1 MKVTRYLLYPCLL
14 MAASASAQNTMTS
27 SPYSMFGLGEMA
39 SGLYGQNT
47 SMAGVTV
54 GMREGMLMNI
64 ENPAGLTALDSCK
77 LFAEASAFVKNE
89 RYRSDGSSSNA
100 FTGNFSA
107 FSLGG
112 RIMRWW
118 YMSAGVT
125 PYSFVGYYFKSSQE
139 LEGSPGTFVTSTFSG
154 TGGLSKAF
162 LSQGFLLTKHLS
174 VGMNLNFIFGNM
186 TQNEIQSA
194 MTVSREMSSRSFY
207 ADFGLQYHRPIA
219 RETFLTVG
227 AIYGYKQRISL
238 KNTVTVTGSS
248 TETPY
253 NQKRV
258 TQYLPQ
264 YIGIGSSLAHKKW
277 TYALDY
283 LFRQYGVLNSGDSR
297 VKFRDSH
304 ELRLGVCYFPN
315 GFSSSSYWKRMS
327 YKAGVSVSTP
337 YLRLKGQSGGA
348 YRVSVGLG
356 LPVLNGRI
364 NTAFYYDRLQL
375 QGNALRRDIM
385 GFTMT
390 YTLSEKFYQVKL

>member
-89 RYRSDGSSSNA
+89 RYRSDGSSSSA

-112 RIMRWW
+112 RIMRRW
-118 YMSAGVT
+118 YMSVGVT

-194 MTVSREMSSRSFY
+194 MTVSRR
-207 ADFGLQYHRPIA
+207 
-219 RETFLTVG
+219 
-227 AIYGYKQRISL
+227 
-238 KNTVTVTGSS
+238 
-248 TETPY
+248 
-253 NQKRV
+253 
-258 TQYLPQ
+258 
-264 YIGIGSSLAHKKW
+264 
-277 TYALDY
+277 
-283 LFRQYGVLNSGDSR
+283 
-297 VKFRDSH
+297 
-304 ELRLGVCYFPN
+304 
-315 GFSSSSYWKRMS
+315 
-327 YKAGVSVSTP
+327 
-337 YLRLKGQSGGA
+337 
-348 YRVSVGLG
+348 
-356 LPVLNGRI
+356 
-364 NTAFYYDRLQL
+364 
-375 QGNALRRDIM
+375 
-385 GFTMT
+385 
-390 YTLSEKFYQVKL
+390 

>member
-1 MKVTRYLLYPCLL
+1 

-112 RIMRWW
+112 RIMRRW

-154 TGGLSKAF
+154 TGGLSR
-162 LSQGFLLTKHLS
+162 LSSPKVFH
-174 VGMNLNFIFGNM
+174 
-186 TQNEIQSA
+186 
-194 MTVSREMSSRSFY
+194 
-207 ADFGLQYHRPIA
+207 
-219 RETFLTVG
+219 
-227 AIYGYKQRISL
+227 
-238 KNTVTVTGSS
+238 
-248 TETPY
+248 
-253 NQKRV
+253 
-258 TQYLPQ
+258 
-264 YIGIGSSLAHKKW
+264 
-277 TYALDY
+277 
-283 LFRQYGVLNSGDSR
+283 
-297 VKFRDSH
+297 
-304 ELRLGVCYFPN
+304 
-315 GFSSSSYWKRMS
+315 
-327 YKAGVSVSTP
+327 
-337 YLRLKGQSGGA
+337 
-348 YRVSVGLG
+348 
-356 LPVLNGRI
+356 
-364 NTAFYYDRLQL
+364 
-375 QGNALRRDIM
+375 
-385 GFTMT
+385 
-390 YTLSEKFYQVKL
+390 

>member
-89 RYRSDGSSSNA
+89 RYRSDGSSSSA

-112 RIMRWW
+112 RIMRRW
-118 YMSAGVT
+118 YMSVGVT

-194 MTVSREMSSRSFY
+194 MTVSREMSGRSFY

-219 RETFLTVG
+219 RETFSNG
-227 AIYGYKQRISL
+227 R
-238 KNTVTVTGSS
+238 
-248 TETPY
+248 
-253 NQKRV
+253 R
-258 TQYLPQ
+258 
-264 YIGIGSSLAHKKW
+264 H
-277 TYALDY
+277 
-283 LFRQYGVLNSGDSR
+283 
-297 VKFRDSH
+297 
-304 ELRLGVCYFPN
+304 LRL
-315 GFSSSSYWKRMS
+315 
-327 YKAGVSVSTP
+327 
-337 YLRLKGQSGGA
+337 
-348 YRVSVGLG
+348 
-356 LPVLNGRI
+356 
-364 NTAFYYDRLQL
+364 
-375 QGNALRRDIM
+375 
-385 GFTMT
+385 
-390 YTLSEKFYQVKL
+390 

>member
-54 GMREGMLMNI
+54 GMREGILMNI

-112 RIMRWW
+112 RIMRRW

-162 LSQGFLLTKHLS
+162 LSQGFSLTKHLS

-186 TQNEIQSA
+186 TLNEIQSA
-194 MTVSREMSSRSFY
+194 MTVSREMSGRSFY

-283 LFRQYGVLNSGDSR
+283 LFRQYGVLNSSDSR

-327 YKAGVSVSTP
+327 YKAGVSTP

-385 GFTMT
+385 GFTVT

>member
-1 MKVTRYLLYPCLL
+1 

-89 RYRSDGSSSNA
+89 RYRSDGSSSSA

-112 RIMRWW
+112 RIMRRW
-118 YMSAGVT
+118 YMSVGVT

-194 MTVSREMSSRSFY
+194 MTVSREMSGRSFY

-283 LFRQYGVLNSGDSR
+283 LFQI
-297 VKFRDSH
+297 
-304 ELRLGVCYFPN
+304 
-315 GFSSSSYWKRMS
+315 
-327 YKAGVSVSTP
+327 
-337 YLRLKGQSGGA
+337 
-348 YRVSVGLG
+348 
-356 LPVLNGRI
+356 GR
-364 NTAFYYDRLQL
+364 AH
-375 QGNALRRDIM
+375 
-385 GFTMT
+385 
-390 YTLSEKFYQVKL
+390 V